1 MPTER
6 ATRIAPAGKTKQVLH
21 EARPITGVSGHRAGW
36 MLSLLAIAAM
46 MACAPE
52 LRASQLD
59 LPAEATEGLR
69 LLYGGQPDQALPLF
83 QKIEQEQPE
92 SPLGYLLEAEARW
105 WTIYCE
111 ACEIRW
117 GFVDAWK
124 APNAAAGDAY
134 LALAEKATQLA
145 ETAIAKNDTAEMEL
159 YAGMGY
165 GLQARILGLR
175 QERRATARAAVSGR
189 DHFLRCLRLDPQMAD
204 AYTGLGLYNYYV
216 DTLSAMA
223 RVLRFFMGI
232 PGGDKRVGIQQ
243 LRTAM
248 EQGELTSVEARFYL
262 AKNLRTYD
270 FQYAQAA
277 DVLAPL
283 VREYPENPVFLL
295 LLGNLDAELARNES
309 AAAYFRSAEQIAAT
323 GGACSER
330 VSELARQFLS
340 TISAQGGH

>member
-1 MPTER
+1 VF
-6 ATRIAPAGKTKQVLH
+6 A
-21 EARPITGVSGHRAGW
+21 
-36 MLSLLAIAAM
+36 AIL
-46 MACAPE
+46 ACAPE
-52 LRASQLD
+52 LRASHLK
-59 LPAEATEGLR
+59 LPPEATAGLR
-69 LLYGGQPDQALPLF
+69 ILYAGQPDLALPLF
-83 QKIEQEQPE
+83 QKIEQYQPE

-124 APNAAAGDAY
+124 EPNSAAGDAY
-134 LALAEKATQLA
+134 LLVANKATQLA
-145 ETAIAKNDTAEMEL
+145 ETAITKNDTAEMEL

-165 GLQARILGLR
+165 GLQARLLGLR
-175 QERRATARAAVSGR
+175 EQHRATARAAVAGR
-189 DHFLRCLRLDPQMAD
+189 QHLLRCLQLDPQMAD

-216 DTLSAMA
+216 DTLSSIA

-232 PGGDKRVGIQQ
+232 PGGDKQTGIQQ

-248 EQGELTSVEARFYL
+248 AQGELTSEEARFYL

-270 FQYAQAA
+270 LQYSQAA

-295 LLGNLDAELARNES
+295 LMGNLDEELWRNEP
-309 AAAYFRSAEQIAAT
+309 AAAYFHLAEET
-323 GGACSER
+323 PSGGGACSER
-330 VSELARQFLS
+330 TTELAHEFLA
-340 TISAQGGH
+340 TISARAPH

>member
-1 MPTER
+1 MPREQ
-6 ATRIAPAGKTKQVLH
+6 ATRVAPAGKTREVLR
-21 EARPITGVSGHRAGW
+21 EARPITGVNGRRAGW
-36 MLSLLAIAAM
+36 ILGLFAIAAM
-46 MACAPE
+46 VACAPE

-59 LPAEATEGLR
+59 LPAEATEGLH
-69 LLYGGQPDQALPLF
+69 LLYGGQPDRALPLF

-105 WTIYCE
+105 WTIYCD

-124 APNAAAGDAY
+124 APDAAAGDAY
-134 LALAEKATQLA
+134 LALTVKATQLA
-145 ETAIAKNDTAEMEL
+145 ETAIARNDTAEMEL

-165 GLQARILGLR
+165 LLQARILGLR
-175 QERRATARAAVSGR
+175 EERRATARAGVAGR
-189 DHFLRCLRLDPQMAD
+189 EHFLRCLKLDPQMAD

-232 PGGDKRVGIQQ
+232 PGGDKHVGIQQ

-283 VREYPENPVFLL
+283 VQEYPGNPVFLL
-295 LLGNLDAELARNES
+295 LMGNLNAELARNES
-309 AAAYFRSAEQIAAT
+309 AAAYFRSAEQIT
-323 GGACSER
+323 TMGGACSER